1 MTCSAKFLFYICFA
15 NPNLFMRYLIFMF
28 MAVPCCLFAQ
38 TLSRQS
44 LHSLG
49 GSMHGVNL
57 TLQHTVGQSSNF
69 SVFTQDQLSLR
80 QGFLHGYAD
89 DNLAAN
95 QHNALLIF
103 PNPNHGYF
111 TLQTALPV
119 SGELQ
124 VMVFN
129 AFGQVV
135 PQFDCPAQSAASI
148 SLSLPT
154 GLYFIRA
161 VLPSKQILHSRFI
174 VAL

>member
-1 MTCSAKFLFYICFA
+1 
-15 NPNLFMRYLIFMF
+15 MRYFIFMF

-44 LHSLG
+44 IHSFG

-57 TLQHTVGQSSNF
+57 NLQHTVGQSSNF

-95 QHNALLIF
+95 QNNALLIF
-103 PNPNHGYF
+103 PNPNHGNF

-135 PQFDCPAQSAASI
+135 SQFDCPAQSAASI
-148 SLSLPT
+148 SLSLST